1 MSITT
6 WVCSKD
12 RNRGARWGR
21 FRYFKGRKR
30 PQLRKP
36 NGMRLLSWTL
46 WGLLGVSQAVR
57 LGAWSLP
64 PAEGSGG
71 AWLGGWSSYTLQ
83 GHPVVSACPVGAALR
98 CCSQGVLRHT
108 HCASDSWSTQSSA
121 VVLTLHITS
130 ASFTALFLTALCLL
144 ICFSHIRL
152 SVTPWSIACQ
162 APLPMKISRQEYW
175 NGLPFPTAD
184 LPDLGTNLCLLCLLS
199 WQVGSLP
206 LVPPG
211 KPSRS
216 GPPTILFHSLPKVK
230 HICIAHNLFAINL
243 LLMLNY

>member
-1 MSITT
+1 MSIIT

-12 RNRGARWGR
+12 RNLGARWGR

-30 PQLRKP
+30 PRLRKQ

-83 GHPVVSACPVGAALR
+83 GHPVLSVCPVGAALR

-130 ASFTALFLTALCLL
+130 ASFTTLFLTALCLL

-175 NGLPFPTAD
+175 NGLPFLLQIFLIWDEPVSLMSPVLAGGFFTISATWEAIQKWSSHHSFP
-184 LPDLGTNLCLLCLLS
+184 LPSKG
-199 WQVGSLP
+199 P
-206 LVPPG
+206 LQG
-211 KPSRS
+211 PSIQCS
-216 GPPTILFHSLPKVK
+216 SKI
-230 HICIAHNLFAINL
+230 
-243 LLMLNY
+243 